1 MAEYVSSK
9 LRFNFNALF
18 LFILASA
25 SASAADS
32 NIIKT
37 LPGYPG
43 TLPFKLETG
52 YISLG
57 ENGERQLFYYFV
69 ESEGDPN
76 KDPLL
81 FWTMGGPGCSGFSA
95 IVYEIGPLNFNFST
109 FNGSLPDLVYN
120 PNSWTKF
127 ASIIFIDAPVGTGF
141 SYINTSQVYTS
152 SDTKS
157 TWDYYMFLRKWLL
170 NHPSFIKNRLYVGG
184 HSYGGKAVPMI
195 ALEIV
200 KGNEAGLQPRIRL
213 KGFLTGNAP
222 IDQVQYFNERIL
234 YAHRMA
240 LISDEYY
247 ERAKTSC
254 KGEYLNPDPN
264 NYECLDVL
272 QLIDQCTDNINA
284 NHILLPKCT
293 LSPPKGDEFT
303 ERRMIIEN
311 DPIAVDFLLMSKRED
326 SWCLLENHVASYV
339 WANDPSVQEA
349 LYVRKGMIKDYWKR
363 CNRSLLYEY
372 DVESTLPHHQLLLDK
387 GYGALV
393 YSGDHDLS
401 VPCTSTL
408 KWIHSLNLT
417 IEDEWRPW
425 TVDGQVAGYTEK
437 YKKSDLASLTFATV
451 KGGSHVAPEYMP
463 EQCFVMAKRWFS
475 SFPL

>member
-1 MAEYVSSK
+1 M
-9 LRFNFNALF
+9 LFF
-18 LFILASA
+18 LFIH
-25 SASAADS
+25 ASAAAYS

-52 YISLG
+52 CISLV

-81 FWTMGGPGCSGFSA
+81 FWITGGPGCSGFSSF
-95 IVYEIGPLNFNFST
+95 VYEIGPLSFDFST

-120 PNSWTKF
+120 PYSWTKF

-152 SDTKS
+152 SDTES

-170 NHPSFIKNRLYVGG
+170 NHPLFRKNRLYVGG
-184 HSYGGKAVPMI
+184 GSYGGKVAPMV
-195 ALEIV
+195 ALKIV
-200 KGNEAGLQPRIRL
+200 KGNEAGLHPRIRL
-213 KGFLTGNAP
+213 KGYLTGNSP
-222 IDQVQYFNERIL
+222 IDRESHFNEQIL

-247 ERAKTSC
+247 ERAKNSC
-254 KGEYLNPDPN
+254 NGEYLNPDPN
-264 NYECLDVL
+264 NYECLHVL
-272 QLIDQCTDNINA
+272 QLIHQCTDNIKME
-284 NHILLPKCT
+284 HILVPKCD
-293 LSPPKGDEFT
+293 LSPPKGDDFT
-303 ERRMIIEN
+303 ESQMIIEN
-311 DPIAVDFLLMSKRED
+311 DPIDFLLMSKQED
-326 SWCLLENHVASYV
+326 SWCLIENHVTSYV

-363 CNRSLLYEY
+363 CNRSLLYES
-372 DVESTLPHHQLLLDK
+372 DVESALPHHQLLLDK
-387 GYGALV
+387 GYEALI
-393 YSGDHDLS
+393 YSGDHDLL
-401 VPCTSTL
+401 VPYTSTL
-408 KWIHSLNLT
+408 KWIRILNLT

-451 KGGSHVAPEYMP
+451 KGAGHAASEYMP
-463 EQCFVMAKRWFS
+463 EQCFAMAKRWFS
-475 SFPL
+475 LFPL

>member
-1 MAEYVSSK
+1 M
-9 LRFNFNALF
+9 LFF

-25 SASAADS
+25 AAYS
-32 NIIKT
+32 NIIET

-81 FWTMGGPGCSGFSA
+81 FWIIGGPGCSGFSA
-95 IVYEIGPLNFNFST
+95 FVYEIGPLTFDFST

-120 PNSWTKF
+120 PYSWTKF

-141 SYINTSQVYTS
+141 SYTNTSQVYTS

-157 TWDYYMFLRKWLL
+157 TLDYYMFLRKWLL
-170 NHPSFIKNRLYVGG
+170 NHPSFTKNGLYVGG
-184 HSYGGKAVPMI
+184 DSYGGKVAPMV

-200 KGNEAGLQPRIRL
+200 KGNEAGLHPRIRL
-213 KGFLTGNAP
+213 KGYLTGNSP
-222 IDQVQYFNERIL
+222 IDQEHHFNEWIP

-247 ERAKTSC
+247 ERAKNSC
-254 KGEYLNPDPN
+254 NGEYLNPDPN
-264 NYECLDVL
+264 NYECLHVL
-272 QLIDQCTDNINA
+272 QLIDQCTDNINKK
-284 NHILLPKCT
+284 HILVPKCE
-293 LSPPKGDEFT
+293 LSPPKGDDFT
-303 ERRMIIEN
+303 ERQMIIEN
-311 DPIAVDFLLMSKRED
+311 DPIDFLLMSKQED
-326 SWCLLENHVASYV
+326 RWCLLNNHVTSYV

-372 DVESTLPHHQLLLDK
+372 DVESALPHHQLLLDK
-387 GYGALV
+387 GYEALV
-393 YSGDHDLS
+393 YSGDHDFL
-401 VPCTSTL
+401 VPYTSTL

-437 YKKSDLASLTFATV
+437 YKKSDLVSLTFATV
-451 KGGSHVAPEYMP
+451 KGAGHVAPEYMP
-463 EQCFVMAKRWFS
+463 EQCFAMAKRWFS
-475 SFPL
+475 LFPL